1 MSILDKSLMGIGAV
15 TVFYFVGGF
24 EFMPKLMADIGHWE
38 GIDTAN
44 RLMQSGGRAIASQWD
59 KKIGNAKPLS
69 DTQNKKLGSDI
80 CKPNTVT
87 PNARLPLKV
96 YEEHERAIKLKVRSP
111 LMDKN
116 QYVFCE
122 WHQNSFGGRSFG
134 HNELVYI
141 PEWKEAQGK
150 ALITNSNS
158 FPSNPESSQHRLIDL
173 TDGQQ
178 SKP

>member
-1 MSILDKSLMGIGAV
+1 MSVGTICKVTGAV
-15 TVFYFVGGF
+15 TIIWFIGGF
-24 EFMPKLMADIGHWE
+24 EFIPKLMADIGQWD
-38 GIDTAN
+38 GVDSIN
-44 RLMQSGGRAIASQWD
+44 RIFQSGGRAIASQFD
-59 KKIGNAKPLS
+59 KKLGNAKPLPES
-69 DTQNKKLGSDI
+69 QNKVLGTDI

-122 WHQNSFGGRSFG
+122 WKDNAFGGRTLG

-141 PEWKEAQGK
+141 PGWKEAQGK

-173 TDGQQ
+173 DNGQP
-178 SKP
+178 KP